1 MKQQGLTLIELTTA
15 IAIITLTSTIG
26 VGQFNS
32 LLKNSQARNGFLAL
46 LQQTN
51 ATRQYAISNLQPAI
65 FCPSYNKKDCVNDW
79 KAQKMIFLDSNDNQK
94 RDSNESIKGLFSAV
108 LDKNIRIKYPKTQIR
123 FDERGITNFYNGT
136 LAYCM
141 KDIIKGL
148 VISKLGRIRI
158 AQDLNGDKIPDINAN
173 KPVSCN

>member
-1 MKQQGLTLIELTTA
+1 MKQQGITLVELITTTA
-15 IAIITLTSTIG
+15 IILLTSIIG
-26 VGQFNS
+26 VGDFSS
-32 LLKNSQARNGFLAL
+32 LLQKSQAKSDFLAL
-46 LQQTN
+46 LQQAN

-79 KAQKMIFLDSNDNQK
+79 NAQKMIFLDTNNNQK
-94 RDSNESIKGLFSAV
+94 RESNESIKGVFSAV
-108 LDKNIRIKYPKTQIR
+108 LDKDIRIKYPKTQIR

-158 AQDLNGDKIPDINAN
+158 AQDLNGDNIPDISAN